1 VLLLLALFVGVG
13 VLESAELLETLEVAE
28 LIGAAEVSAP
38 PSESPLSLES
48 VASVVP

>member
-1 VLLLLALFVGVG
+1 MLLLLALFVGVG